1 MMTRDTSGRDDRI
14 DALRGLAL
22 FGILLVNI
30 QSFLWGGTNP
40 AGYVQPD
47 ATAADRVVFFAT
59 VTFLNLKF
67 MPLFAMLFG
76 VGFALLLDKLA
87 SVTSVP
93 HAVFRRRLGFLFVF
107 GLLHG
112 VFFYYGDITHMYAVA
127 GLVLLLYA
135 DRDIRSLGKVVVMWW
150 CGAVLLTLL
159 LTWAIAGNV
168 PHPVEAAAE
177 VQGNYIVFVE
187 AGYLS
192 QLSTRLDL
200 FLDIVL
206 GNLIGLPL
214 TVALMLTGML
224 AYRSGWLARRTL
236 REWRGVLTIGLAL
249 GLPAAL
255 VYGALLY
262 FEADTYGLG
271 AYSVSSAIP
280 GIFSV
285 SLSFAYAVAFLV
297 RAPRWAIRFL
307 AAPGRMPL
315 TNYLLQSVAMGAVL
329 SGWGLALGPRLGYA
343 ETAVMAIAIFTTQ
356 ALLSHGWLAYVRQG
370 PLEQLWRRWTY
381 HRLPPPIENA
391 PPVVRSG
398 G

>member
-1 MMTRDTSGRDDRI
+1 MTRETSGRDDRI

-22 FGILLVNI
+22 LGILLVNI

-40 AGYVQPD
+40 AGYLQPD
-47 ATAADRVVFFAT
+47 ATAADRVVFFVT

-76 VGFALLLDKLA
+76 AGFALLLDKLTGM
-87 SVTSVP
+87 TSTP
-93 HAVFRRRLGFLFVF
+93 HAVYRRRLAFLFVF

-112 VFFYYGDITHMYAVA
+112 VFFYYGDITHMYALA

-135 DRDIRSLGKVVVMWW
+135 DRDVRSLTKALVAWW
-150 CGAVLLTLL
+150 GGAFVLTLL
-159 LTWAIAGNV
+159 LTWAMTGNV

-177 VQGNYIVFVE
+177 VQGNYTVFAE

-192 QLSTRLDL
+192 QLSTRLGL

-206 GNLIGLPL
+206 ANLIGLPL

-236 REWRGVLTIGLAL
+236 RAWRGALATGLVL

-262 FEADTYGLG
+262 IEADTYGLG
-271 AYSVSSAIP
+271 AYSAIGAIP
-280 GIFSV
+280 GVLSV
-285 SLSFAYAVAFLV
+285 TLAFAYAATFLV
-297 RAPRWAIRFL
+297 SAPRWAVWLL

-343 ETAVMAIAIFTTQ
+343 ETAVVALAIFTTQ
-356 ALLSHGWLAYVRQG
+356 AMLSHVWMAYFRQG

-381 HRLPPPIENA
+381 HRLPPPIDAAEPA
-391 PPVVRSG
+391 VRSG